1 MPVLCLSFVVVLLD
15 QYTKHL
21 VQTGLD
27 RWRGIVII
35 PGFFDFRY
43 VQNTGAAW
51 GMMQGLN
58 GWLVGL
64 SLLMLALLVVF
75 RRHFMT
81 DSALTRVAAG
91 SVIGGIIGNLIDRLR
106 FGYVVD
112 FIHVH
117 WYAHEFPT
125 FNIADSAI
133 CIGVGLFM
141 IAQWRA
147 EQATRAAAAAAP

>member
-27 RWRGIVII
+27 RWHGIVII
-35 PGFFDFRY
+35 PGYFDFRY

-51 GMMQGLN
+51 GMLQGLN

-64 SLLMLALLVVF
+64 SVLMLVLLVVF

-81 DSALTRVAAG
+81 DGVLTRVAAG
-91 SVIGGIIGNLIDRLR
+91 SVVGGIIGNLIDRLR

-117 WYAHEFPT
+117 WHAHEFPT

-133 CIGVGLFM
+133 CVGVGLFM

-147 EQATRAAAAAAP
+147 EKASRAVTAAAP